1 MPYNNVNAAGRGR
14 CAALEYFLEDT
25 NMQMF
30 EKDDEDILKTE
41 NLIWD
46 NLVEGS
52 NEMDYELIS
61 KHFSKKMLEDADESN
76 LKRQW
81 ETNDV
86 LSSLSTRRE
95 YLGSLRRGRF
105 VTILWKQ
112 LSFRVQGDYLA
123 RLVPGT
129 EDEEVKIFG
138 ATIT

>member
-1 MPYNNVNAAGRGR
+1 
-14 CAALEYFLEDT
+14 
-25 NMQMF
+25 MF

-52 NEMDYELIS
+52 NEMDYEQIS

>member
-1 MPYNNVNAAGRGR
+1 
-14 CAALEYFLEDT
+14 
-25 NMQMF
+25 MQLF
-30 EKDDEDILKTE
+30 ERDDEDVLKIAGP
-41 NLIWD
+41 IWD

-52 NEMDYELIS
+52 NEMDYEQIS
-61 KHFSKKMLEDADESN
+61 KHFSKKMLEDADEGN

-95 YLGSLRRGRF
+95 YLGCLRRGRF

-123 RLVPGT
+123 RLMLGT
-129 EDEEVKIFG
+129 ENGEVKVFG